1 MPSGRSERQPASLQ
15 RSFDDLRVELE
26 ASSRFVRAVREEVYV
41 RSPAEAAH
49 HLMAEVYFPFH
60 KFDQEEMYVLLLDTK
75 NRVTHEVM
83 IYRGTLNTV
92 YVRVAEIF
100 KEAIRMNA
108 ASIIVAHCHP
118 SGEPTPSPEDVRIT
132 ERAVEVGRQL
142 DIDIL
147 DHIIVGKGRWVSL
160 KERGLG
166 FKP

>member
-1 MPSGRSERQPASLQ
+1 M
-15 RSFDDLRVELE
+15 V
-26 ASSRFVRAVREEVYV
+26 
-41 RSPAEAAH
+41 
-49 HLMAEVYFPFH
+49 
-60 KFDQEEMYVLLLDTK
+60 
-75 NRVTHEVM
+75 
-83 IYRGTLNTV
+83 YRGTLNTV
-92 YVRVAEIF
+92 FVRVAEIF

-142 DIDIL
+142 DIDLL

-166 FKP
+166 FKA